1 MKKFLSYF
9 VPIKAKSYSSKI
21 SGELVV
27 TYLNGRKVLDAA
39 EANYSY
45 GALQQVLH
53 LGLRKID
60 FDQEKK
66 NVLVL
71 GLGGGSIVE
80 TIRKDFN
87 SKADITLV
95 EIDPEIIRISLE
107 EFDLEQYN
115 GLAII
120 QADAAD
126 YVRTA
131 IGKFDV
137 LVVDL
142 FVQDVIPPIFT
153 QEDFLGRLPRLMAPH
168 GKLIFN
174 TMRRTLDAQTKEN
187 MLEVLHD
194 KGLEMRTFERVMG
207 YNDLL
212 IGTKSD

>member
-1 MKKFLSYF
+1 MKKFLSFF
-9 VPIKAKSYSSKI
+9 VPIKAKSYSSTI

-27 TYLNGRKVLDAA
+27 RYLNGRKVLDAA

-53 LGLRKID
+53 LGLRRID
-60 FDQEKK
+60 FDQEQK

-87 SKADITLV
+87 SHAEITLV
-95 EIDPEIIRISLE
+95 EIDPEIIRISHE
-107 EFDLEQYN
+107 EFDLEQYH
-115 GLAII
+115 GITI
-120 QADAAD
+120 VKADAAD

-137 LVVDL
+137 VVIDL
-142 FVQDVIPPIFT
+142 FVQDVIPTVFT
-153 QEDFLGRLPRLMAPH
+153 QKDFLMHLPRLIAPN

-174 TMRRTLDAQTKEN
+174 TMRRTLDTQTRDG

-194 KGLEMRTFERVMG
+194 QGLEMRTFERVMG

-212 IGTKSD
+212 IGSKSG